1 MAWVKLDDG
10 FFLHPKAIAAGRD
23 ARALFL
29 ALTCWANRSDT
40 DGRCGG
46 AAIQAAAQMAELD
59 VADASLAVDALVR
72 VGLLEPTPGGWL
84 ITDWET
90 IRGAERPLPLSLMFG
105 SPRGKPCTYCGKREA
120 TSWDHIVPRSR
131 GGEDTRSNLV
141 PACQSCNS
149 SKGALTPHE
158 WWFKRHTEPM
168 PAHWPQATEVA

>member
-23 ARALFL
+23 ARALFI
-29 ALTCWANRSDT
+29 AAACCANRTDT
-40 DGRCGG
+40 EGHLNRDAMTTAGR
-46 AAIQAAAQMAELD
+46 MAGIDTVD
-59 VADASLAVDALVR
+59 VAALADRLAQL
-72 VGLLEPTPGGWL
+72 GMLSACDDGWL
-84 ITDWET
+84 IEDWDT
-90 IRGAERPLPLSLMFG
+90 IRGSERPLPLSLTFG
-105 SPRGKPCTYCGKREA
+105 SPRGKPCTYCDAREA
-120 TSWDHIVPRSR
+120 TSWDHIVPKSR
-131 GGEDTRSNLV
+131 GGEDVRSNLV